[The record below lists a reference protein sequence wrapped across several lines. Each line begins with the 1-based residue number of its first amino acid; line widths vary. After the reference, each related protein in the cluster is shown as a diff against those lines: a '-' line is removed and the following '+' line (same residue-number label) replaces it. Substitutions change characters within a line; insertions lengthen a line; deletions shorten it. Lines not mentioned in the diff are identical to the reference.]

1 MDSPRGEG
9 PSLGHEGVLDP
20 WVAFSFLAG
29 ASLVDRPEV
38 EVEEAAAAAPGIAV
52 VEVAAVVAVALIQKV
67 VLFEVPEALQTD

>member
-1 MDSPRGEG
+1 M
-9 PSLGHEGVLDP
+9 
-20 WVAFSFLAG
+20 AFSFLAG